1 MDGGIGNHANQ
12 RLCLEIEPRAGPEH
26 PKHSFT
32 RIIAEF
38 FHDGVVIN
46 TLGHSLDG
54 GLTHQARAYR
64 IALLPYF
71 RFGHGFSPFWLM
83 HQSLSWKEVAWKQTE
98 GQ

>member
-26 PKHSFT
+26 PKHSLA

-38 FHDGVVIN
+38 FHDGVVIDA
-46 TLGHSLDG
+46 LGHGLDG

-64 IALLPYF
+64 IALLP
-71 RFGHGFSPFWLM
+71 
-83 HQSLSWKEVAWKQTE
+83 
-98 GQ
+98 